1 MSIVCKNESTPA
13 GGKKGMY
20 SKEKRAKERAEEDEE
35 DGRRRRTVTRTT
47 EDEGEEGG
55 RELKSKHR
63 LSHGRGSR
71 YTRTLY
77 FVTLM
82 HNKWRRSWWTEVDLP
97 MHKLVDQ
104 GPYHLG

>member
-13 GGKKGMY
+13 GVKKGMY
-20 SKEKRAKERAEEDEE
+20 TKEKRAKERAKEDEE

-71 YTRTLY
+71 YTRCTL
-77 FVTLM
+77 L
-82 HNKWRRSWWTEVDLP
+82 HLCIINGEDGGRRWMISLCIN
-97 MHKLVDQ
+97 
-104 GPYHLG
+104 